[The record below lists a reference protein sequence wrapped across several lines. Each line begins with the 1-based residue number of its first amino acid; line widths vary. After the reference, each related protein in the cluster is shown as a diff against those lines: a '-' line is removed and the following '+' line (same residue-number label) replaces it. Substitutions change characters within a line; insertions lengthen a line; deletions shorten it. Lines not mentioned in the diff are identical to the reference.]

1 MNEIKLYNGDCIT
14 IMDQLI
20 SDGVKVD
27 AIITDPPYGSTACS
41 WDSIIPF
48 NEMWNCVKKIVSAAD
63 VWYNIVANKVETK
76 ADFRLLRCKKFC
88 FLVVEISSANL

>member
-14 IMDQLI
+14 ITNQLI

-41 WDSIIPF
+41 
-48 NEMWNCVKKIVSAAD
+48 
-63 VWYNIVANKVETK
+63 
-76 ADFRLLRCKKFC
+76 
-88 FLVVEISSANL
+88 